1 VNITVKEI
9 NEYTR
14 ELNIDIP
21 WEELEAD
28 FNATVKAFGKK
39 VKMPGFRP
47 GKIPIDKLMKQY
59 QPNIEAD
66 FMEGNFQKYYA
77 MALQQENLM
86 PVNQAEI
93 KDVHFHFEAH
103 FSFLATFEIEPKVSL
118 PKMKK
123 NMLKVQKT
131 TYISDDQDLEDAIV
145 QLQKSKAR
153 IETVED
159 GAIEGDFIVCDLQK
173 LDESGVAII
182 GKKFENQYL
191 KVGNGSFTDDQKD
204 KLIGLKSGETAR
216 LTIPE
221 NKEGQ
226 LGDYDIS
233 VTNVER
239 EVLPEVNMDFV
250 KLVDPDSETEEA
262 FRQNI
267 KEKIDE
273 NFSQKSAEVF
283 ERDITDAFIEKTN
296 PVYPPSMVESYLK
309 NLVEDVKKQ
318 NQGEPLDEAQVKETY
333 RSLAERNLKWY
344 LVRKSLMRQEELTVT
359 PEEASAEVDR
369 LVERT
374 PASDKEIRKF
384 YKKPS
389 NLRHLEDDLME
400 KKILEVL
407 KQFAKVKEVDVQT
420 NTLRGETG
428 AS

>member
-1 VNITVKEI
+1 MNITVKEV

-21 WEELEAD
+21 WDELETD
-28 FNATVKAFGKK
+28 FNASVKAFGKK
-39 VKMPGFRP
+39 VKIPGFRP
-47 GKIPIDKLMKQY
+47 GKVPKDKLMKQY

-66 FMEGNFQKYYA
+66 FMEDNFQKYYA

-103 FSFLATFEIEPKVSL
+103 FSFLATFEIEPEVVL

-123 NMLKVQKT
+123 KMLKVQKT

-153 IETVED
+153 IETVEE
-159 GAIEGDFIVCDLQK
+159 GAIEGDFIICDLQK
-173 LDESGVAII
+173 LDENGIAII

-191 KVGNGSFTDDQKD
+191 KVGHGSFTDDQKD
-204 KLIGLKSGETAR
+204 KLIGLKAGETAR

-226 LGDYDIS
+226 LGDYDVT

-239 EVLPEVNMDFV
+239 EVLPEVNMDFI
-250 KLVDPDSETEEA
+250 KLVDPDSDTEEA

-344 LVRKSLMRQEELTVT
+344 LVRKALMRQEELSVT
-359 PEEASAEVDR
+359 PEETSAEVDR

-389 NLRHLEDDLME
+389 NLRHLEDDIME

-407 KQFAKVKEVDVQT
+407 KQLAKVKEVEVQT

>member
-14 ELNIDIP
+14 ELNIDIS
-21 WEELEAD
+21 WDELEAD
-28 FNATVKAFGKK
+28 FNTTVKEFGKK
-39 VKMPGFRP
+39 VKIPGFRP
-47 GKIPIDKLMKQY
+47 GKVPKDKLMKQY

-66 FMEGNFQKYYA
+66 FMENNFQKYYA
-77 MALQQENLM
+77 MALQQEDLM

-103 FSFLATFEIEPKVSL
+103 FSFLATFEIEPEIVL

-159 GAIEGDFIVCDLQK
+159 GAVEGDFIVCDLQK
-173 LDESGVAII
+173 LDESGVPII

-191 KVGNGSFTDDQKD
+191 KVGHGSFTDDQKD
-204 KLIGLKSGETAR
+204 KLIGLKADETAR

-226 LGDYDIS
+226 LGDYDVT

-250 KLVDPDSETEEA
+250 KLVDPDSENEEA

-267 KEKIDE
+267 REKINE
-273 NFSQKSAEVF
+273 NFSQKAAEVF

-296 PVYPPSMVESYLK
+296 PVYPPSMVESYLN
-309 NLVEDVKKQ
+309 NLVEDVKKK

-333 RSLAERNLKWY
+333 HSLAERNLKWY

-359 PEEASAEVDR
+359 PEETSAEVDR

-428 AS
+428 VS

>member
-1 VNITVKEI
+1 MNITVKEI

-226 LGDYDIS
+226 LGDYDVT

>member
-1 VNITVKEI
+1 MNITVKEI

-47 GKIPIDKLMKQY
+47 GKIPKDKLMKQY

>member
-47 GKIPIDKLMKQY
+47 GKIPKDKLMKQY

>member
-1 VNITVKEI
+1 MNITVKEI

-47 GKIPIDKLMKQY
+47 GKIPKDKLMKQY

-226 LGDYDIS
+226 LGDYDVT

>member
-47 GKIPIDKLMKQY
+47 GKIPKDKLMKQY

-103 FSFLATFEIEPKVSL
+103 FSFLATFEIEPEVSL

>member
-47 GKIPIDKLMKQY
+47 GKIPKDKLMKQY

-103 FSFLATFEIEPKVSL
+103 FSFLATFEIEPEVSL

-226 LGDYDIS
+226 LGDYDVT

>member
-1 VNITVKEI
+1 
-9 NEYTR
+9 
-14 ELNIDIP
+14 
-21 WEELEAD
+21 
-28 FNATVKAFGKK
+28 
-39 VKMPGFRP
+39 M
-47 GKIPIDKLMKQY
+47 
-59 QPNIEAD
+59 
-66 FMEGNFQKYYA
+66 
-77 MALQQENLM
+77 
-86 PVNQAEI
+86 
-93 KDVHFHFEAH
+93 
-103 FSFLATFEIEPKVSL
+103 
-118 PKMKK
+118 
-123 NMLKVQKT
+123 
-131 TYISDDQDLEDAIV
+131 EDAIV

-159 GAIEGDFIVCDLQK
+159 GAVEGDFIVCDLQK
-173 LDESGVAII
+173 LDESGVPII

-191 KVGNGSFTDDQKD
+191 KVGHGSFTDDQKD
-204 KLIGLKSGETAR
+204 KLIGLKADETAR

-226 LGDYDIS
+226 LGDYDVT

-250 KLVDPDSETEEA
+250 KLVDPDSENEEA

-267 KEKIDE
+267 REKINE
-273 NFSQKSAEVF
+273 NFSQKAAEVF

-296 PVYPPSMVESYLK
+296 PVYPPSMVESYLN
-309 NLVEDVKKQ
+309 NLVEDVKKK

-333 RSLAERNLKWY
+333 HSLAERNLKWY

-359 PEEASAEVDR
+359 PEETSAEVDR

-428 AS
+428 VS

>member
-1 VNITVKEI
+1 VNITVKEV

-21 WEELEAD
+21 WDELETD
-28 FNATVKAFGKK
+28 FNASVKAFGKK
-39 VKMPGFRP
+39 VKIPGFRP
-47 GKIPIDKLMKQY
+47 GKVPKDKLMKQY

-66 FMEGNFQKYYA
+66 FMEDNFQKYYA

-103 FSFLATFEIEPKVSL
+103 FSFLATFEIEPEVVL
-118 PKMKK
+118 PKIKK
-123 NMLKVQKT
+123 KMLKVQKT

-153 IETVED
+153 IETVEE
-159 GAIEGDFIVCDLQK
+159 GAIEGDFIICDLQK
-173 LDESGVAII
+173 LDENGIAII

-191 KVGNGSFTDDQKD
+191 KVGHGSFTDDQKD
-204 KLIGLKSGETAR
+204 KLIGLKAGETAR

-226 LGDYDIS
+226 LGDYDVT

-239 EVLPEVNMDFV
+239 EVLPEVNMDFI
-250 KLVDPDSETEEA
+250 KLVDPDSDTEEA

-344 LVRKSLMRQEELTVT
+344 LVRKALMRQEELSVT
-359 PEEASAEVDR
+359 PEETSAEVDR

-389 NLRHLEDDLME
+389 NLRHLEDDIME

-407 KQFAKVKEVDVQT
+407 KQLAKVKEVEVQT

>member
-1 VNITVKEI
+1 MNITVKEV

-21 WEELEAD
+21 WDELEAD
-28 FNATVKAFGKK
+28 FNASVKAFGKK
-39 VKMPGFRP
+39 VKIPGFRP
-47 GKIPIDKLMKQY
+47 GKVPKDKLMKQY

-66 FMEGNFQKYYA
+66 FMEDNFQKYYA

-103 FSFLATFEIEPKVSL
+103 FSFLATFEIEPEVVL

-145 QLQKSKAR
+145 QLQKSKAQ
-153 IETVED
+153 IETVEE
-159 GAIEGDFIVCDLQK
+159 GAIEGDFIICDLQK
-173 LDESGVAII
+173 LDENGIAII

-191 KVGNGSFTDDQKD
+191 KVGHGSFTDDQKD
-204 KLIGLKSGETAR
+204 KLIGLKAGETAR

-226 LGDYDIS
+226 LGDYDVT

-239 EVLPEVNMDFV
+239 EVLPEANMDFI
-250 KLVDPDSETEEA
+250 KLVDPDSDTEEA

-344 LVRKSLMRQEELTVT
+344 LVRKALMRQEELSVT
-359 PEEASAEVDR
+359 PEETSAEVDR

-389 NLRHLEDDLME
+389 NLRHLEDDIME

-407 KQFAKVKEVDVQT
+407 KQLAKVKEVEVQT

>member
-1 VNITVKEI
+1 MNITVKEI

-14 ELNIDIP
+14 ELNIDIS
-21 WEELEAD
+21 WDELEAD
-28 FNATVKAFGKK
+28 FNTTVKEFGKK
-39 VKMPGFRP
+39 VKIPGFRP
-47 GKIPIDKLMKQY
+47 GKVPKDKLMKQY

-66 FMEGNFQKYYA
+66 FMENNFQKYYA
-77 MALQQENLM
+77 MALQQEDLM

-103 FSFLATFEIEPKVSL
+103 FSFLATFEIEPEIVL

-159 GAIEGDFIVCDLQK
+159 GAVEGDFIVCDLQK
-173 LDESGVAII
+173 LDESGVPII
-182 GKKFENQYL
+182 GKRFENQYL
-191 KVGNGSFTDDQKD
+191 KVGHGSFTDDQKD
-204 KLIGLKSGETAR
+204 KLIGLKADETAR

-226 LGDYDIS
+226 LGDYDVT

-250 KLVDPDSETEEA
+250 KLVDPDSENEEA

-267 KEKIDE
+267 REKINE
-273 NFSQKSAEVF
+273 NFSQKAAEVF

-296 PVYPPSMVESYLK
+296 PVYPPSMVESYLN
-309 NLVEDVKKQ
+309 NLVEDVKKK

-333 RSLAERNLKWY
+333 HSLAERNLKWY

-359 PEEASAEVDR
+359 PEETSAEVDR

-428 AS
+428 VS

>member
-1 VNITVKEI
+1 MNITVKEI

-14 ELNIDIP
+14 ELNIVISWD
-21 WEELEAD
+21 ELEAD
-28 FNATVKAFGKK
+28 FNTTVKEFGKK
-39 VKMPGFRP
+39 VKIPGFRP
-47 GKIPIDKLMKQY
+47 GKVPKDKLMKQY

-66 FMEGNFQKYYA
+66 FMENNFQKYYA
-77 MALQQENLM
+77 MALQQEDLM

-103 FSFLATFEIEPKVSL
+103 FSFLATFEIEPEIVL

-159 GAIEGDFIVCDLQK
+159 GAVEGDFIVCDLQK
-173 LDESGVAII
+173 LDESGVPII

-191 KVGNGSFTDDQKD
+191 KVGHGSFTDDQKD
-204 KLIGLKSGETAR
+204 KLIGLKADETAR

-226 LGDYDIS
+226 LGDYDVT

-250 KLVDPDSETEEA
+250 KLVDPDSENEEA

-267 KEKIDE
+267 REKINE
-273 NFSQKSAEVF
+273 NFSQKAAEVF

-296 PVYPPSMVESYLK
+296 PVYPPSMVESYLN
-309 NLVEDVKKQ
+309 NLVEDVKKK

-333 RSLAERNLKWY
+333 HSLAERNLKWY

-359 PEEASAEVDR
+359 PEETSAEVDR

-428 AS
+428 VS

>member
-1 VNITVKEI
+1 MNITVKEI

-103 FSFLATFEIEPKVSL
+103 FSFLATFEIEPEVSL

>member
-1 VNITVKEI
+1 MNITVKEI

>member
-1 VNITVKEI
+1 MNITVKEI

-47 GKIPIDKLMKQY
+47 GKIPKDKLMKQY

-250 KLVDPDSETEEA
+250 KLVDPDSETEDA

>member
-1 VNITVKEI
+1 MNITVKEI

-14 ELNIDIP
+14 ELNIDIS
-21 WEELEAD
+21 WDELEAD
-28 FNATVKAFGKK
+28 FNTTVKEFGKK
-39 VKMPGFRP
+39 VKIPGFRP
-47 GKIPIDKLMKQY
+47 GKVPKDKLMKQY

-66 FMEGNFQKYYA
+66 FMENNFQKYYA
-77 MALQQENLM
+77 MALQQEDLM

-103 FSFLATFEIEPKVSL
+103 FSFLATFEIEPEIVL

-159 GAIEGDFIVCDLQK
+159 GAVEGDFIVCDLQK
-173 LDESGVAII
+173 LDESGVPII

-191 KVGNGSFTDDQKD
+191 KVGHGSFTDDQKD
-204 KLIGLKSGETAR
+204 KLIGLKADETAR

-226 LGDYDIS
+226 LGDYDVT

-250 KLVDPDSETEEA
+250 KLVDPDSENEEA

-267 KEKIDE
+267 REKINE
-273 NFSQKSAEVF
+273 NFSQKAAEVF

-296 PVYPPSMVESYLK
+296 PVYPPSMVESYLN
-309 NLVEDVKKQ
+309 NLVEDVKKK

-333 RSLAERNLKWY
+333 HSLAERNLKWY

-359 PEEASAEVDR
+359 PEETSAEVDR

-428 AS
+428 VS

>member
-1 VNITVKEI
+1 MNITVKEI

-14 ELNIDIP
+14 ELNIDIS
-21 WEELEAD
+21 WDELEAD
-28 FNATVKAFGKK
+28 FNTTVKEFGKK
-39 VKMPGFRP
+39 VKIPGFRP
-47 GKIPIDKLMKQY
+47 GKVPKDKLMKQY

-66 FMEGNFQKYYA
+66 FMEINFQKYYA
-77 MALQQENLM
+77 MALQQEDLM

-103 FSFLATFEIEPKVSL
+103 FSFLATFEIEPEIVL

-159 GAIEGDFIVCDLQK
+159 GAVEGDFIVCDLQK
-173 LDESGVAII
+173 LDESGVPII

-191 KVGNGSFTDDQKD
+191 KVGHGSFTDDQKD
-204 KLIGLKSGETAR
+204 KLIGLKADETAR

-226 LGDYDIS
+226 LGDYDVT

-250 KLVDPDSETEEA
+250 KLVDPDSENEEA

-267 KEKIDE
+267 REKINE
-273 NFSQKSAEVF
+273 NFSQKAAEVF

-296 PVYPPSMVESYLK
+296 PVYPPSMVESYLN
-309 NLVEDVKKQ
+309 NLVEDVKKK

-333 RSLAERNLKWY
+333 HSLAERNLKWY

-359 PEEASAEVDR
+359 PEETSAEVDR

-428 AS
+428 VS

>member
-14 ELNIDIP
+14 ELNIDIS
-21 WEELEAD
+21 WDELEAD
-28 FNATVKAFGKK
+28 FNTTVKEFGKK
-39 VKMPGFRP
+39 VKIPGFRP
-47 GKIPIDKLMKQY
+47 GKVPKDKLMKQY

-66 FMEGNFQKYYA
+66 FMENNFQKYYA
-77 MALQQENLM
+77 MALQQEDLM

-103 FSFLATFEIEPKVSL
+103 FSFLATFEIEPEIVL

-159 GAIEGDFIVCDLQK
+159 GAVEGDFIVCDLQK
-173 LDESGVAII
+173 LDESGVPII

-191 KVGNGSFTDDQKD
+191 KVGHGSFTDDQKD
-204 KLIGLKSGETAR
+204 KLIGLKADETAR

-226 LGDYDIS
+226 LGDYDVT

-250 KLVDPDSETEEA
+250 KLVDPDSENEEA

-267 KEKIDE
+267 REKINE
-273 NFSQKSAEVF
+273 NFSQKAAEVF

-296 PVYPPSMVESYLK
+296 PVYPPSMVESYLN
-309 NLVEDVKKQ
+309 NLVEDVKKK

-333 RSLAERNLKWY
+333 HSLAERNLKWY

-359 PEEASAEVDR
+359 PEETSTEVDR

-428 AS
+428 VS

>member
-1 VNITVKEI
+1 MNITVKEI

-47 GKIPIDKLMKQY
+47 GKIPKDKLMKQY

-103 FSFLATFEIEPKVSL
+103 FSFLATFEIEPEVSL